1 MLSVLTCH
9 RSLSN
14 SPSLPCIICFDCS
27 CLGCLVPHTC
37 VFQCLLDPSLCS
49 PNRFLS
55 KTGLPCL
62 LQESQASKV
71 DGLILFFMLLNVL
84 DWHCHH
90 CSQGVFLLVQTVC
103 STSRGPAAVYSY
115 LRVRE
120 PETVILREQPS
131 PSHRG

>member
-14 SPSLPCIICFDCS
+14 SPSLPCIICFDS
-27 CLGCLVPHTC
+27 SYLGCLVPHTC
-37 VFQCLLDPSLCS
+37 VFQCLLYPSLHS
-49 PNRFLS
+49 PNHFLS

-62 LQESQASKV
+62 FQESQAFKV
-71 DGLILFFMLLNVL
+71 DGLFFFMLLTVL

-103 STSRGPAAVYSY
+103 STSRGPAAVY

-120 PETVILREQPS
+120 PETVILREQLS

>member
-1 MLSVLTCH
+1 MLSVLTCR

-27 CLGCLVPHTC
+27 CLGCLVPHT
-37 VFQCLLDPSLCS
+37 VFFSVYFSHLSAALTAF
-49 PNRFLS
+49 FLKQYFHAYCRS
-55 KTGLPCL
+55 HKHLKPMGLF
-62 LQESQASKV
+62 
-71 DGLILFFMLLNVL
+71 FFMLLNVL

-103 STSRGPAAVYSY
+103 STSRGPAVVYSY